1 MRDQRQAELRRGPT
15 AEAVR
20 LRFFLAEALRS
31 IRANAAVSVAATV
44 TVLIAVFILGAFI
57 PSFLYVQSTVDS
69 PEEQAST
76 STSSSRDSA
85 TVAQVNGLSRPARRP
100 PGPGLIKSFTYV
112 SKDEALER
120 AAQTRLK
127 DPSILEEL
135 PGNPLP
141 GQVRRQADRPGAG
154 PADHRPAQAT
164 ARRST
169 TELGISYGKETA
181 DKLLSVARFI
191 QWAGLGLISI
201 LLVAS
206 ILLIGNTIR
215 LSIFARRREVEVMK
229 LVGATNWF
237 IRWPFVIEGI
247 ICGLVGAVL
256 SVVLLWAVKVGVVDN
271 WIQDADSA
279 AHARRGDHHRLPGAG
294 PDPDRL
300 RRPRGRARQRHHAA
314 PLPQGLSRPPHR
326 AAGIPRAGRGLSSV
340 VGPVRRRPR
349 P

>member
-1 MRDQRQAELRRGPT
+1 MRPRFFF
-15 AEAVR
+15 AEAW
-20 LRFFLAEALRS
+20 RS

-69 PEEQAST
+69 QKEKVDIDAFIS
-76 STSSSRDSA
+76 DSA
-85 TVAQVNGLSRPARRP
+85 TVPQVEGLRTQLVALQSNGEIRE
-100 PGPGLIKSFTYV
+100 FTYV
-112 SKDEALER
+112 SKDDALTELR
-120 AAQTRLK
+120 GRLK

-135 PGNPLP
+135 PSNPLP
-141 GQVRRQADRPGAG
+141 AKFNIKPTDPDNAQGIIDQISDS
-154 PADHRPAQAT
+154 PAIDP
-164 ARRST
+164 
-169 TELGISYGKETA
+169 ELGISYGKETA

-191 QWAGLGLISI
+191 QWAGLGLITI

-247 ICGLVGAVL
+247 ICGLVGAIL
-256 SVVLLWAVKVGVVDN
+256 SVALLWAVKVGVVDQ

-279 AHARRGDHHRLPGAG
+279 LTRDQATTIGFPLLGLILILSGGLVGALG
-294 PDPDRL
+294 SGITL
-300 RRPRGRARQRHHAA
+300 RRF
-314 PLPQGLSRPPHR
+314 LK
-326 AAGIPRAGRGLSSV
+326 V
-340 VGPVRRRPR
+340 
-349 P
+349 

>member
-1 MRDQRQAELRRGPT
+1 LSP
-15 AEAVR
+15 
-20 LRFFLAEALRS
+20 RFFVAEALRS

-69 PEEQAST
+69 QKERVDINVFIA
-76 STSSSRDSA
+76 DAA
-85 TVAQVNGLSRPARRP
+85 TVPQVEGLRSQLTALQER
-100 PGPGLIKSFTYV
+100 GEVESFVYV
-112 SKDEALER
+112 SKEEALVKLR
-120 AAQTRLK
+120 DRLN

-141 GQVRRQADRPGAG
+141 ASFEVKPTD
-154 PADHRPAQAT
+154 PARSDAIIAELQDSPAID
-164 ARRST
+164 

-181 DKLLSVARFI
+181 DRLLSVARFI

-247 ICGLVGAVL
+247 ICGLIGAAL
-256 SVVLLWAVKVGVVDN
+256 SVALLFAVKVTVVDT
-271 WIQDADSA
+271 WIRDADSDLTRDQA
-279 AHARRGDHHRLPGAG
+279 TTLGFPLLGLMLILAGAVVG
-294 PDPDRL
+294 ALGSGITL
-300 RRPRGRARQRHHAA
+300 RRFLR
-314 PLPQGLSRPPHR
+314 
-326 AAGIPRAGRGLSSV
+326 V
-340 VGPVRRRPR
+340 
-349 P
+349 

>member
-1 MRDQRQAELRRGPT
+1 MSP
-15 AEAVR
+15 
-20 LRFFLAEALRS
+20 RFFLAEALRS

-69 PEEQAST
+69 QKERVDINVFIA
-76 STSSSRDSA
+76 DSA
-85 TVAQVNGLSRPARRP
+85 TVPQVEGLRSQLTALQER
-100 PGPGLIKSFTYV
+100 GEVESFVYV
-112 SKDEALER
+112 SKEEALVKLR
-120 AAQTRLK
+120 DRLN

-141 GQVRRQADRPGAG
+141 ASFEVKPTD
-154 PADHRPAQAT
+154 PARSDAIIIQLEDSPAID
-164 ARRST
+164 

-181 DKLLSVARFI
+181 DRLLSVARFI

-247 ICGLVGAVL
+247 ICGLIGAVL
-256 SVVLLWAVKVGVVDN
+256 SVGLLFAVKVTVVDT
-271 WIQDADSA
+271 WIRDADSDLTRDQA
-279 AHARRGDHHRLPGAG
+279 TTLGFPLLGLMLILSGAVVG
-294 PDPDRL
+294 ALGSGITL
-300 RRPRGRARQRHHAA
+300 RRF
-314 PLPQGLSRPPHR
+314 LK
-326 AAGIPRAGRGLSSV
+326 V
-340 VGPVRRRPR
+340 
-349 P
+349 